1 MTIRVNVHPRH
12 TMDSV
17 VHIPYIGNSY
27 NQNQY
32 VADSYIEK
40 FNFPLD
46 EQIELITH
54 GEPISR
60 YIQAKEILS
69 KKYSNIVI
77 NESTPLYHGTDPLFS
92 NGYMVL
98 PTQQQLNVKKLVDLY
113 LEVHPT
119 LQEFSQRYTY
129 KFHDR
134 DHGYFSFVK
143 RFLYQYGKDMPK
155 ALSNEHQQLYDEFYI
170 LFEQL
175 IDILKSSAKIIGI
188 NEDTLRT
195 NLMIRI
201 NHNPPGSVDD
211 TAMLVRRH
219 VDNTIMTAMI
229 YQNFSGACVDQGQ
242 EQELNLQPIEGL
254 YNSQKEI
261 LAFPGFEYCEQ
272 ANCMTPATFHTVQ
285 QIGNNNRASVVA
297 FLKY

>member
-1 MTIRVNVHPRH
+1 MTIRVNAHPRY
-12 TMDSV
+12 TIDSA

-32 VADSYIEK
+32 VADSYIDK
-40 FNFPLD
+40 FTFPD
-46 EQIELITH
+46 DGQIELITH
-54 GEPISR
+54 GEPASR
-60 YIQAKEILS
+60 YIQAKQILS

-77 NESTPLYHGTDPLFS
+77 NESTPLYHGPDLLFS
-92 NGYMVL
+92 DGYMIL
-98 PTQQQLNVKKLVDLY
+98 PTRQQLNVKKLVDVY
-113 LEVHPT
+113 LQVHPA

-134 DHGYFSFVK
+134 DHGYFGFVK
-143 RFLYQYGKDMPK
+143 RFLYQYGIDMPK
-155 ALSNEHQQLYDEFYI
+155 ALSNEHQRLYNEFYI

-201 NHNPPGSVDD
+201 NHNPPGSIDD

-229 YQNFSGACVDQGQ
+229 YQNFPGAYIDQGQ
-242 EQELNLQPIEGL
+242 EQELNSQPVENL
-254 YNSQKEI
+254 YHMQEEI
-261 LAFPGFEYCEQ
+261 LVFPGFEYCDQ
-272 ANCMTPATFHTVQ
+272 AKCMTPATFHTVRD
-285 QIGNNNRASVVA
+285 INNNDRASVVA